1 MRRLTFVLVA
11 AAVMSIT
18 MTAFEKTAVP
28 QPVTQPVTGLD
39 ASLAGS
45 AVVPGPAAGD
55 PDGSGTAHVVL
66 VPSEGRICYSLS
78 AADIAPATAA
88 HIHQGA
94 AGRDGPIVLELIPP
108 PPTERTSSG
117 CMEVDPALLAALLGN
132 PDGYYVDVHNS
143 EFPDGA
149 IRDQLAETTESSF
162 IIGGYQNQQP
172 QPQQPQPQQQQ
183 PQQPQQQY

>member
-11 AAVMSIT
+11 AAVTAIT
-18 MTAFEKTAVP
+18 MAAFEKKAVA

-45 AVVPGPAAGD
+45 AVVPGPRSGD

-66 VPSEGRICYSLS
+66 VPAESRICYSLS
-78 AADIAPATAA
+78 ALDIAPATAA
-88 HIHQGA
+88 HVHQGA
-94 AGRDGPIVLELIPP
+94 AGRVGPIVLELIPP
-108 PPTERTSSG
+108 PPTGRTSSG
-117 CMEVDPALLAALLGN
+117 CVEADPALLDALLGN

-143 EFPDGA
+143 EFPNGA

-162 IIGGYQNQQP
+162 IIGG
-172 QPQQPQPQQQQ
+172 
-183 PQQPQQQY
+183 